1 MTRPICRTTPGRSG
15 CSPPPPFAVGAA
27 QGGWVGFRQMER
39 HRIKRAE
46 ERHKIISP
54 SSIIEISPFAPP
66 PPIFFSKLSHTAT
79 LHSCSFLLLGGWLFL
94 AQGATGRFST
104 PPPSTAIRLEIE
116 AYNYSNDKMTA
127 YYTCLSYIT
136 IFLIAFYV
144 QYIMLQK
151 KADKQSNPK
160 LGNWTLLSSL
170 QLLY

>member
-1 MTRPICRTTPGRSG
+1 M
-15 CSPPPPFAVGAA
+15 
-27 QGGWVGFRQMER
+27 
-39 HRIKRAE
+39 
-46 ERHKIISP
+46 
-54 SSIIEISPFAPP
+54 
-66 PPIFFSKLSHTAT
+66 
-79 LHSCSFLLLGGWLFL
+79 